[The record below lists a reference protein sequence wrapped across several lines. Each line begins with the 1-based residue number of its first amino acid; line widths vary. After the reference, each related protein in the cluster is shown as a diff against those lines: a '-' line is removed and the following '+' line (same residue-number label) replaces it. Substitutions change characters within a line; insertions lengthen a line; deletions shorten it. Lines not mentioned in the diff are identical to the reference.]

1 MGTQDGKRATAGVQ
15 GERAEETAKEE
26 GQGRPAMGT
35 AGQTPRSDP
44 CSLAVASAPYLEP
57 PCCSEPR
64 CPPRRAGET
73 TVSSPRPLWGQAFS
87 AGSHPGRKPQGP
99 PPSEGKIPWQ
109 RPTPAGRDPKSCVC
123 AGQVEVLG
131 QRTSRLEGLASTA
144 GPPGGACSS
153 CPGPTAASTRANTS
167 GAGRVGLGEKVG
179 LYNSKRK
186 HWLEVLCREAGGS
199 FPMRETLHLAHDMR
213 HLLGGSLFAPF
224 NTRKD

>member
-1 MGTQDGKRATAGVQ
+1 MGTQDGKRGTAVVQ
-15 GERAEETAKEE
+15 SERAEETAKEE

-35 AGQTPRSDP
+35 AGQTPRSYP

-64 CPPRRAGET
+64 CPPRRAGGT

-123 AGQVEVLG
+123 AGG
-131 QRTSRLEGLASTA
+131 S
-144 GPPGGACSS
+144 GG
-153 CPGPTAASTRANTS
+153 TRAEDKQAERAGLPRRYLQEVPGAVALAQLRPPPRQTDLEQGVWAWERRWAYTTTKENT
-167 GAGRVGLGEKVG
+167 G
-179 LYNSKRK
+179 
-186 HWLEVLCREAGGS
+186 
-199 FPMRETLHLAHDMR
+199 
-213 HLLGGSLFAPF
+213 
-224 NTRKD
+224 